1 MVKLRQTPEDFIV
14 TELGGPEPVVGEAM
28 ADCEHRLY
36 RLEKRGHDSIA
47 LLARLSREL
56 GVARRAFGI
65 AGLKDRHAVTSQKVT
80 IPAGTG
86 NGIPKDVGDSIGDES
101 DGLTGVGW
109 RLTLLGGVEK
119 KLRSGHHSGNRFEI
133 IVRDMNY
140 AQVQGLPR
148 RLEQAIAHGWP
159 NWFDSQRFGSAV
171 GNRMPGTHIIAGE
184 FEKAMKLH
192 LTVRNK
198 SDRSDKRRDKK
209 KMAALWPKKSG
220 RHGSGTRGSGG
231 SGGSGT
237 RGSGGSGG
245 SGSGTESSLAELA
258 NLRVEHKPFRK
269 PLKAIGRA
277 QEEGKSGEELWL
289 RAYMALPY
297 DIRGLWLSAW
307 QSEQWNNLLS
317 DHLHELFDRHLLYPV
332 KIGVGGP
339 LHFPNAPAGKQGSA
353 KRTLIEQI
361 GNTLQNLPETIQMP
375 HSDLD
380 LSDIDQYLSDHPR
393 PTMVHTEIETSE
405 VERDEMNSSAKH
417 KGWKASIGF
426 DLPPG
431 AYATVLVKRLFQ

>member
-1 MVKLRQTPEDFIV
+1 MRQTPEDFLV
-14 TELGGPEPVVGEAM
+14 TELGGPEPVVGSAI
-28 ADCEHRLY
+28 ADCEHRLFL
-36 RLEKRGHDSIA
+36 LEKRGHDSIA

-65 AGLKDRHAVTSQKVT
+65 AGLKDRHAVTSQKLT

-86 NGIPKDVGDSIGDES
+86 NGLPDTIGESVGDES

-109 RLTLLGGVEK
+109 RLTLLGGAER

-133 IVRDMNY
+133 VVRDLNY
-140 AQVQGLPR
+140 TEVQGLPR
-148 RLEQAIAHGWP
+148 RLEQARAHGWP

-171 GNRMPGTHIIAGE
+171 GNRLPGTHIISGE

-209 KMAALWPKKSG
+209 KMAAVWPKGSSPGHSSG
-220 RHGSGTRGSGG
+220 A
-231 SGGSGT
+231 
-237 RGSGGSGG
+237 
-245 SGSGTESSLAELA
+245 SGSSVAGELTKLAEM
-258 NLRVEHKPFRK
+258 RVEHKPFRK

-277 QEEGKSGEELWL
+277 VGEGLEGEELWL
-289 RAYMALPY
+289 RSYMALPY

-307 QSEQWNNLLS
+307 QSEQWNSLLS
-317 DHLHELFDRHLLYPV
+317 DHLHELFDGHLLYPV

-380 LSDIDQYLSDHPR
+380 LSHIDQYLSDHAR
-393 PTMVHTEIETSE
+393 PTMVHSEIEASE
-405 VERDEMNSSAKH
+405 AERDEMNSSAKR
-417 KGWKASIGF
+417 KRWKASIGF
-426 DLPPG
+426 DLSPG
-431 AYATVLVKRLFQ
+431 AYATVLVKRLFH